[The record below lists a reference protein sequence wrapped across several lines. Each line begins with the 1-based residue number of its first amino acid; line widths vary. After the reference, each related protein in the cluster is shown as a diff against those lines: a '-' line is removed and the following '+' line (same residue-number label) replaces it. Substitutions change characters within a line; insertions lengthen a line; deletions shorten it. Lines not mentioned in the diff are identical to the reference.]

1 MPRRRWPRT
10 LTLVIIL
17 LLAAPG
23 YIPAGDRMQGPYS
36 QTRRKNVTVDPP
48 TSTVKWIGKGAIR
61 LYSETISPAD
71 GPRSPS
77 YPTSTA
83 YGREAIETHGF
94 LVGILLIADR
104 LIHEADV
111 PRGPR
116 IILYGTSRY
125 DNPVKANTYW
135 WDGQL
140 DQD

>member
-1 MPRRRWPRT
+1 MSHRLWSRT
-10 LTLVIIL
+10 LTLVMLL
-17 LLAAPG
+17 LLASPG
-23 YIPAGDRMQGPYS
+23 QLPAGDRMQGPFS
-36 QTRRKNVTVDPP
+36 RTRREGVAMDPP
-48 TSTVKWIGKGAIR
+48 TSTVKWISKGAIR
-61 LYSETISPAD
+61 LYSVTISPAD

-111 PRGPR
+111 HRGPR

-125 DNPVKANTYW
+125 DDPVKANTYW

-140 DQD
+140 DQE